1 MYKQELPLMDPDD
14 EAVKKV
20 QAAFFDPFEYLW
32 LRHKGAALHT
42 EFPNAMG
49 DIAYQVACHQ
59 RVQNIGLKTRDV
71 LNLIPATQV
80 TALERCSGHD
90 GTYAVKKETHD
101 KSVKIARPVVRKVDQ
116 QAPDHFTSDC
126 PMAATHIANL
136 SEKIEQAEH
145 PMTLLRMAYG
155 L

>member
-1 MYKQELPLMDPDD
+1 MYKQELPLLYPHDGD
-14 EAVKKV
+14 VKKV

-32 LRHKGAALHT
+32 MRHRGDALNT
-42 EFPNAMG
+42 QFPNALG

-71 LNLIPATQV
+71 LNLVPDTQV

-90 GTYAVKKETHD
+90 GTYAVKKETHA

-116 QAPDHFTSDC
+116 QEPDHFMSDC

-136 SEKIEQAEH
+136 AEKVDKPEH